1 MEDGTI
7 VKFTT
12 EDGDEVNFKVIEETK
27 LNGNKYLLVLDDIE
41 DEEQEA
47 LIMKE
52 VEDKN
57 GEVSYEIVESDK
69 ELKSVAKV
77 FEELLGD
84 TELML

>member
-12 EDGDEVNFKVIEETK
+12 EDGEEVNFKVIEETK
-27 LNGNKYLLVLDDIE
+27 LNGCKYLLVLDDIE
-41 DEEQEA
+41 GEEQEA

-52 VEDKN
+52 VSDKD
-57 GEVSYEIVESDK
+57 GEVSYEIVESDT

-77 FEELLGD
+77 FEELLED
-84 TELML
+84 TELIT

>member
-57 GEVSYEIVESDK
+57 GEVSYEIVESDR